1 MASMI
6 SNGWPAATASPSPTA
21 MLTIVPCIGAG
32 TGTVPS
38 GASEGACDSACCAVL
53 PKASTASGSTAST
66 FAPACRLPVDGD
78 DAVAAAWK

>member
-6 SNGWPAATASPSPTA
+6 SSGWPAATASPSLTE

-38 GASEGACDSACCAVL
+38 GASRRRLRIGLLLRGLAEGQHRQRIDRIDLRA
-53 PKASTASGSTAST
+53 G
-66 FAPACRLPVDGD
+66 LPVRRGDG
-78 DAVAAAWK
+78 AAAAWK